1 MMRVR
6 TSSLGVRIEEV
17 VASRLWS
24 SRIGSVSI
32 VVYLKPS
39 DSRRL
44 KMQETERK
52 GLDMLDVIG
61 DAKSKG
67 ETLSLVILNFFSP
80 LFPTTLEKYIDDT
93 V

>member
-24 SRIGSVSI
+24 SRISSVS
-32 VVYLKPS
+32 S

-52 GLDMLDVIG
+52 GLDTLDVIG

-67 ETLSLVILNFFSP
+67 ETLSLVILNFFFSIISNNIR
-80 LFPTTLEKYIDDT
+80 KIDDT

>member
-67 ETLSLVILNFFSP
+67 ETLSLVILNFFFSIISNNIR
-80 LFPTTLEKYIDDT
+80 KIYR
-93 V
+93 